1 MTEER
6 LKQIAESK
14 QIAKDK
20 VKAKPF
26 KTMSTAE
33 KNELLE
39 IALKMLGIIK

>member
-6 LKQIAESK
+6 MKQIADAK
-14 QIAKDK
+14 QSAKDK

-26 KTMSTAE
+26 KTMSAAE

-39 IALKMLGIIK
+39 IALKMLGIIE

>member
-6 LKQIAESK
+6 LKQIAEAK
-14 QIAKDK
+14 QIARDK

-26 KTMSTAE
+26 KTMSSSE

-39 IALKMLGIIK
+39 IALKMLGIIE